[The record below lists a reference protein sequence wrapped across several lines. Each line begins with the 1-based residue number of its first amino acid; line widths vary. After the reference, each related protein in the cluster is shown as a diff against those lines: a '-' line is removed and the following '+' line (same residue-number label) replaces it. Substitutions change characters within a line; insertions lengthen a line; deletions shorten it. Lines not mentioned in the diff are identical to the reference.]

1 MLSPLS
7 GRGGIGVSRPYPL
20 TFRLALLHKRQ
31 LESFTAYHKGNL
43 SFLIRDSKVR
53 NIKVTVVFHEL
64 RKLRNNAPLGCV
76 GLAFSLGELIRRG
89 RFPRSRMGVFLC
101 GFQLIRRQVIFRFF
115 ACFYCLVIGE
125 NILRFFLVWKHSL
138 DTLKAF
144 SVCYSLGD
152 NNHFLSFGGERV
164 LSLSPISG
172 CYRLGKTEQSLAL
185 DLGLSDLISRHELTH
200 QRGNL
205 LSAEALELRHALD
218 NLGAGHTSRSIRQ
231 SGEELQNERLIAL
244 VLLLGLG
251 LLLVLTAILL
261 GEQSH
266 LMLDEVHG
274 VLGGRAVGHG
284 LTVQHSLNVLETH
297 SLGDTSLVGLFHIQ
311 ILSGV

>member
-7 GRGGIGVSRPYPL
+7 GRADRGYPPL
-20 TFRLALLHKRQ
+20 SLLAFRLALLHKRQ

-43 SFLIRDSKVR
+43 SFLVRDSKVR

-76 GLAFSLGELIRRG
+76 RLAFSLGELVRRG
-89 RFPRSRMGVFLC
+89 RFPRSCMGILLC
-101 GFQLIRRQVIFRFF
+101 DFQLIRRQVIFRFF
-115 ACFYCLVIGE
+115 ACFYRLIIGE

-152 NNHFLSFGGERV
+152 NDHFLSFGGERDKT
-164 LSLSPISG
+164 LSPMG
-172 CYRLGKTEQSLAL
+172 LGQTEQSLAL
-185 DLGLSDLISRHELTH
+185 DLGLSDLIGRHELTH

-218 NLGAGHTSRSIRQ
+218 NLSAGHTSRSIRQ
-231 SGEELQNERLIAL
+231 SGKELQDERLIAL
-244 VLLLGLG
+244 ILLLGLG
-251 LLLVLTAILL
+251 LLLVLTVVLL

-274 VLGGRAVGHG
+274 VLGGRAINHG

-311 ILSGV
+311 ILSGF

>member
-7 GRGGIGVSRPYPL
+7 GRADRGYPPL
-20 TFRLALLHKRQ
+20 SLLAFRLALLHKRQ

-43 SFLIRDSKVR
+43 SFLVRDSKVR

-76 GLAFSLGELIRRG
+76 RLAFSLGKLVRRG
-89 RFPRSRMGVFLC
+89 RFPRSCMGVLLC

-115 ACFYCLVIGE
+115 ACFYRLIIGE
-125 NILRFFLVWKHSL
+125 NILRFFLIWKHSL

-152 NNHFLSFGGERV
+152 NDHFLSFGGERV
-164 LSLSPISG
+164 LSLSPMG
-172 CYRLGKTEQSLAL
+172 LGQTEQSLAL
-185 DLGLSDLISRHELTH
+185 DLGLNDLISRHELTH

-251 LLLVLTAILL
+251 LLLVLAAILL
-261 GEQSH
+261 GEQSY

-311 ILSGV
+311 ILSGF

>member
-7 GRGGIGVSRPYPL
+7 GRADRGYPPL
-20 TFRLALLHKRQ
+20 SLLAFRLALLHKRQ

-43 SFLIRDSKVR
+43 SFLVRDGKVR

-64 RKLRNNAPLGCV
+64 RKLRNNAPLSCV
-76 GLAFSLGELIRRG
+76 RLAFSLGELVRRG
-89 RFPRSRMGVFLC
+89 CFPRSCMGILLC
-101 GFQLIRRQVIFRFF
+101 GFQLIRRQVISRFF
-115 ACFYCLVIGE
+115 ACFYRLIIGE

-164 LSLSPISG
+164 LPLSPMG
-172 CYRLGKTEQSLAL
+172 LGQTEQSLTL

-231 SGEELQNERLIAL
+231 GGEELQDERLIAL

-284 LTVQHSLNVLETH
+284 LTIQHSLNVLETH
-297 SLGDTSLVGLFHIQ
+297 SLGDTSLVSLFHVQ
-311 ILSGV
+311 ILSGF

>member
-7 GRGGIGVSRPYPL
+7 GRADRGYPPL
-20 TFRLALLHKRQ
+20 SLLAFRLALLHKRQ

-64 RKLRNNAPLGCV
+64 RKLRNNAPLGCIR
-76 GLAFSLGELIRRG
+76 LAFSLGELVRCG
-89 RFPRSRMGVFLC
+89 RFPRSCMGILLC

-115 ACFYCLVIGE
+115 ACFYRLIIGE

-164 LSLSPISG
+164 LSLSPMG
-172 CYRLGKTEQSLAL
+172 LGQTEQSLAL
-185 DLGLSDLISRHELTH
+185 DLGLNDLISRHELTH

-205 LSAEALELRHALD
+205 LRVEALELRHALN

-231 SGEELQNERLIAL
+231 GGEELQDERLIAL
-244 VLLLGLG
+244 ILLLGLG
-251 LLLVLTAILL
+251 LLLVLTAVLL

-284 LTVQHSLNVLETH
+284 LTIQHSLNVLETH

>member
-1 MLSPLS
+1 MFSPLS
-7 GRGGIGVSRPYPL
+7 GRADRGYPPL
-20 TFRLALLHKRQ
+20 SLLAFWLALLHKRQ

-43 SFLIRDSKVR
+43 SFLVRDGKVR

-64 RKLRNNAPLGCV
+64 RKFRNNAPLGCV
-76 GLAFSLGELIRRG
+76 RLAFSLGELVRRG
-89 RFPRSRMGVFLC
+89 RFPRSCMGILLC

-115 ACFYCLVIGE
+115 ACFYRLIIGE
-125 NILRFFLVWKHSL
+125 NVLRFFLVWKHSL

-164 LSLSPISG
+164 LPLSPMG
-172 CYRLGKTEQSLAL
+172 LGQTEQSLAL

-231 SGEELQNERLIAL
+231 GGEELQNERLIAL

-251 LLLVLTAILL
+251 LLLVLAAILL

-297 SLGDTSLVGLFHIQ
+297 SLGDTSLVSLFHIQ

>member
-7 GRGGIGVSRPYPL
+7 GADRGYPPL
-20 TFRLALLHKRQ
+20 SLLAFRLALLHKRQ

-43 SFLIRDSKVR
+43 SFLVRDGEVR
-53 NIKVTVVFHEL
+53 NIKVAVVFHEL
-64 RKLRNNAPLGCV
+64 RKFRNNAPLGCV
-76 GLAFSLGELIRRG
+76 RLAFSLGELVRRG
-89 RFPRSRMGVFLC
+89 RFPRSCMGILLC

-115 ACFYCLVIGE
+115 ACFYRLIIGE

-152 NNHFLSFGGERV
+152 NDHFLSFGGERDKT
-164 LSLSPISG
+164 LSPMG
-172 CYRLGKTEQSLAL
+172 LGQTEQSLAL
-185 DLGLSDLISRHELTH
+185 DLGLNDLISRHELTH

-231 SGEELQNERLIAL
+231 GGEELQNERLIVL

-251 LLLVLTAILL
+251 LLLVLHAILL

-297 SLGDTSLVGLFHIQ
+297 SLGDASLVSLFHIQ

>member
-7 GRGGIGVSRPYPL
+7 GRADRGYPPL
-20 TFRLALLHKRQ
+20 SLLAFRLALLHKRQ

-43 SFLIRDSKVR
+43 SFLVRDSKVR

-76 GLAFSLGELIRRG
+76 RLAFSLGELVCRG
-89 RFPRSRMGVFLC
+89 RFPRSCMGILLC

-115 ACFYCLVIGE
+115 ACFYRLIIGE
-125 NILRFFLVWKHSL
+125 NILRFFLVWKYSL

-152 NNHFLSFGGERV
+152 NNHSLSFGGERV
-164 LSLSPISG
+164 LPLSPMG
-172 CYRLGKTEQSLAL
+172 LGQTEQSLTL

-205 LSAEALELRHALD
+205 LSAEALELRYVLD

-231 SGEELQNERLIAL
+231 GGEELQDERLIAL
-244 VLLLGLG
+244 ILLLGLG
-251 LLLVLTAILL
+251 LLLVLTAVLL

-274 VLGGRAVGHG
+274 VLGGRAVGYG

-297 SLGDTSLVGLFHIQ
+297 SLGDTGLVGLFHVQ
-311 ILSGV
+311 ILSGF

>member
-7 GRGGIGVSRPYPL
+7 GRADRGYPPL
-20 TFRLALLHKRQ
+20 SLLAFRLALLHKRQ

-43 SFLIRDSKVR
+43 SFLVRDSKVR

-76 GLAFSLGELIRRG
+76 RLAFSLGKLVRRG
-89 RFPRSRMGVFLC
+89 RFPRSCMGVLLC

-115 ACFYCLVIGE
+115 ACFYRLIIGE
-125 NILRFFLVWKHSL
+125 NILRFFLIWKHSL

-152 NNHFLSFGGERV
+152 NDHFLSFGGERV
-164 LSLSPISG
+164 LSLSPMG
-172 CYRLGKTEQSLAL
+172 LGQTEQSLAL
-185 DLGLSDLISRHELTH
+185 DLGLNDLISRHELTH

-205 LSAEALELRHALD
+205 LSAEALELRHTLD
-218 NLGAGHTSRSIRQ
+218 NLGAGHTSRRIGQ
-231 SGEELQNERLIAL
+231 SGEELQNERLITL
-244 VLLLGLG
+244 ILLLGLG
-251 LLLVLTAILL
+251 LLLVLAAILL
-261 GEQSH
+261 GEQSY

-311 ILSGV
+311 ILSGF

>member
-7 GRGGIGVSRPYPL
+7 GRADRGYPPL
-20 TFRLALLHKRQ
+20 SLLAFRLALLHKRQ

-43 SFLIRDSKVR
+43 SFLVRDGKVR

-64 RKLRNNAPLGCV
+64 RKLRNNAPLSCV
-76 GLAFSLGELIRRG
+76 RLAFSLGELVRRG
-89 RFPRSRMGVFLC
+89 CFPRSCMGILLC

-115 ACFYCLVIGE
+115 ACFYCLIIGE

-164 LSLSPISG
+164 LSLSPMG
-172 CYRLGKTEQSLAL
+172 LGQTEQSLAL
-185 DLGLSDLISRHELTH
+185 DLGLNDLISRHELTH

-218 NLGAGHTSRSIRQ
+218 NLGAGHTGLIVGQ

-266 LMLDEVHG
+266 LMLNEVHG

-297 SLGDTSLVGLFHIQ
+297 SLGDTSFVGLFHVQ
-311 ILSGV
+311 ILSGF

>member
-7 GRGGIGVSRPYPL
+7 GRADRGYPPL
-20 TFRLALLHKRQ
+20 SLLAFRLALLHKRQ

-43 SFLIRDSKVR
+43 SFLVRDGKVR

-64 RKLRNNAPLGCV
+64 RKFRNDAPLSCV
-76 GLAFSLGELIRRG
+76 RLAFSLGELVRRG
-89 RFPRSRMGVFLC
+89 RFPRSCMGILLC

-115 ACFYCLVIGE
+115 ACFYRLIIGE
-125 NILRFFLVWKHSL
+125 NILRFFLVWKYSL

-164 LSLSPISG
+164 LPLSLWG
-172 CYRLGKTEQSLAL
+172 LGETEQSLAL
-185 DLGLSDLISRHELTH
+185 DLGLNDLISRHELTH
-200 QRGNL
+200 QRRNL

-218 NLGAGHTSRSIRQ
+218 NLSASNTSRSIRQ
-231 SGEELQNERLIAL
+231 GGKELQDERLIAL

-251 LLLVLTAILL
+251 LLLVLIAVLL

-284 LTVQHSLNVLETH
+284 LTVQHSFNVLETH